1 MAGGGTAPSMKMS
14 DVFILIGM
22 SIVVGG
28 FIMHAW
34 VTPIALD
41 GDQPTLESGASLL
54 KSDTLAFDVEA
65 LNEARVVIQIYDE
78 DDALVFNEAWTLAA
92 GDNIDY
98 EFEASD
104 GGFYTYMV
112 TFESGE
118 GEVLVNIGR
127 ATMLDFIAYPFG
139 IAFIGFGLYKR
150 NLENEAFSEAVLD
163 AELEA

>member
-1 MAGGGTAPSMKMS
+1 M
-14 DVFILIGM
+14 
-22 SIVVGG
+22 
-28 FIMHAW
+28 
-34 VTPIALD
+34 
-41 GDQPTLESGASLL
+41 
-54 KSDTLAFDVEA
+54 
-65 LNEARVVIQIYDE
+65 
-78 DDALVFNEAWTLAA
+78 FNEAWTLAA

-118 GEVLVNIGR
+118 GEVLVNVGR

>member
-14 DVFILIGM
+14 DVFILVGM

-41 GDQPTLESGASLL
+41 GDQQTLESGASMLE
-54 KSDTLAFDVEA
+54 SDTLTFDVEA
-65 LNEARVVIQIYDE
+65 LNESRVVIQIYDE
-78 DDALVFNEAWTLAA
+78 EDSLVFNEAWTLAA
-92 GDNIDY
+92 GDSVDY
-98 EFEASD
+98 EFKAVD

-118 GEVLVNIGR
+118 GEALVNVGR

-150 NLENEAFSEAVLD
+150 NLENEVLSDVILD
-163 AELEA
+163 AELEG